1 MASLVI
7 TDAGISIQSF
17 QELRDDLKNEWESAF
32 GDSIDLSPTSVDGHH
47 IDLECKT
54 ITSISQLLQAV
65 VDNFDPDNATGVWL
79 DILGDYKS
87 MQRIKAS
94 YSVATVTF
102 IGESGTVVPSGTVVR
117 YSGAPCDFVLQDAV
131 SIGAEGEAD
140 GSCIASVIGYVEIF
154 VGDWQMV
161 STSPEGVTCKVTEE
175 NSGGSGR
182 DDETDAEYRARQ
194 KSFSGK
200 GLATYD
206 KMYAYMAGVVGEGN
220 LSLQVN
226 DEDVTQNGIPPHR
239 FQFVFK
245 NGIGENDE
253 LAQAIWN
260 CKPAGIKPYGNVSGE
275 ATDVAGLKHTM
286 LFSRPATK
294 YLWVIV
300 NPTAYTE
307 ESLPDN
313 YKQAIVDAVTAFA
326 AEEYSPGKD
335 VLVKRLYT
343 PIFSVTGI
351 KDAVI
356 KVCVTTTNTRPSS
369 SEYVETDI
377 AIGQQESAVLVDVQV
392 GDIS

>member
-17 QELRDDLKNEWESAF
+17 QELRDDLKKEWESAF

-65 VDNFDPDNATGVWL
+65 VDNLDPDKATGVWL

-161 STSPEGVTCKVTEE
+161 STSPEGVTCKVTQE

-194 KSFSGK
+194 KSFAGK

-206 KMYAYMAGVVGEGN
+206 KMYAYMASVVGDGN
-220 LSLQVN
+220 FSLSVN
-226 DEDVTQNGIPPHR
+226 DEDVERDGIPPHR
-239 FQFVFK
+239 FEFVFK
-245 NGIGENDE
+245 NGIGTNDE
-253 LAQAIWN
+253 LAQAVWH
-260 CKPAGIKPYGNVSGE
+260 CKGAGIKPFGNTSGT
-275 ATDVAGLKHTM
+275 AIAINNVKQTM
-286 LFSRPATK
+286 YFSRPVSAK
-294 YLWVIV
+294 LWVDVTI
-300 NPTAYTE
+300 TEYTE
-307 ESLPDN
+307 ESLPTN
-313 YKQAIVDAVTAFA
+313 YSDDIKTAIGEFA
-326 AEEYSPGKD
+326 SAEFAPGKNVIPKRFYGPIYKVPGILD
-335 VLVKRLYT
+335 VV
-343 PIFSVTGI
+343 V
-351 KDAVI
+351 
-356 KVCVTTTNTRPSS
+356 KVCVKDTEPDA
-369 SEYVETDI
+369 SEYSEDVIDI
-377 AIGQQESAVLVDVQV
+377 DPQTEAVLQKVNV
-392 GDIS
+392 SLEE